1 MPRALPRKLTLAL
14 LLALC
19 LVGRAEAR
27 PAPRKQV
34 VVLVGLPGAGKTTL
48 ARSLASELRAPY
60 LTCGDVVR
68 GWITAQ
74 KLPYTPEN
82 DKLASQ
88 HFARTPGEIARQLSR
103 QIEAGPGRIA
113 IVDGVRSPA
122 DLKVLRASFEVKVIA
137 LQAPA
142 KLRYQRM
149 LARGRFANED
159 REYLRARDR
168 REIGLG
174 VLHVLRAPFARV
186 DMRGPLAEVP
196 SQARALARA
205 LTGSR

>member
-1 MPRALPRKLTLAL
+1 MRSPLRLGLL
-14 LLALC
+14 LLALS
-19 LVGRAEAR
+19 LAGPVARAE
-27 PAPRKQV
+27 PRKQV

-48 ARSLASELRAPY
+48 AKSLASELRAPY

-68 GWITAQ
+68 GWIAAQ

-88 HFARTPGEIARQLSR
+88 HFAKTPGEIARQLT
-103 QIEAGPGRIA
+103 QKIEAAPDRIA

-122 DLKVLRASFEVKVIA
+122 DLKVLKASFDVKVIA
-137 LQAPA
+137 LRAPA

-149 LARGRFANED
+149 LERGRFANED
-159 REYLRARDR
+159 VDYLRARDR

-186 DMRGPLAEVP
+186 DMRGPLSEVP
-196 SQARALARA
+196 SQAKALARA
-205 LTGSR
+205 LSEKP